1 MTNQE
6 KIIILQRINI
16 ILNSLIIIV
25 LIIRMIFGI

>member
-1 MTNQE
+1 MTNQD
-6 KIIILQRINI
+6 KIIMLQRINI

>member
-25 LIIRMIFGI
+25 LIIRMIFGR